1 MAVRLRLYSRPGC
14 HLCSDMKA
22 VIEAVTAG
30 SDAAI
35 EEVDISL
42 DPTLE
47 AEFGTE
53 IPVLFINGR
62 KAFKYHLTA
71 SDLRKRLQRERSD

>member
-1 MAVRLRLYSRPGC
+1 
-14 HLCSDMKA
+14 MKA
-22 VIEAVTAG
+22 IIEAVTAH
-30 SDAAI
+30 SDVVI

-42 DPTLE
+42 DPALE

-71 SDLRKRLQRERSD
+71 GDLRKRLQREPSD